1 MRTPSALQA
10 IRCTGALKRTSSP
23 SASASGRLWLP
34 SAMLG
39 AGSSST
45 WAIPPR
51 SRAAT
56 VSALFALEISVRA
69 SSASRAPGATSSPS
83 RKRRAVMSG
92 AAVGERAPGRVHGLS
107 QLLVGDAV
115 PPRGS
120 RRP

>member
-1 MRTPSALQA
+1 MRTPSALHA

-34 SAMLG
+34 LAMLG

-69 SSASRAPGATSSPS
+69 SSASRAPGATSRPS

-92 AAVGERAPGRVHGLS
+92 GPSASARPAASTA
-107 QLLVGDAV
+107 
-115 PPRGS
+115 
-120 RRP
+120 